1 MVIKSAGFDAGADLE
16 AGWGLVLY
24 VGRILH
30 DIPFVGINVFPLA
43 FSST

>member
-16 AGWGLVLY
+16 ASRGLV
-24 VGRILH
+24 VHIVRILH